1 MKFYIEDKNSN
12 VYWNKIEDYKLAAI
26 YYDYY
31 NVIFYKNGKTHNTKN
46 VAYIRRDGYKTF
58 CLNDKY
64 FGDQNDFTKH
74 SWRKFVKLQAFL

>member
-1 MKFYIEDKNSN
+1 MKFYIAGS
-12 VYWNKIEDYKLAAI
+12 WLKIRAYNLTAI
-26 YYDYY
+26 YNDHF

-64 FGDQNDFTKH
+64 FGDQNYFTKK